1 MSIEFTIPG
10 RAVPKGRPRM
20 TKSGKVYTPAETQKY
35 EYKVM
40 DCFMTAY
47 PNFEKFTQ
55 PLWVRICESRAMPTS
70 WSAKMKQRMWGEPCG
85 TRPDLDNVMKS
96 VLDGLNGI
104 AFRDDNQIASLHGE
118 KRWDYD
124 NSVTV
129 IIQPIDEE
137 GRNYE

>member
-1 MSIEFTIPG
+1 MIQFTIPG
-10 RAVPKGRPRM
+10 KAVPKGRPRM

-47 PNFEKFTQ
+47 PNFSKFTQ

-70 WSAKMKQRMWGEPCG
+70 WSVKMKQKMWGEPCG